1 MRTNRSGWC
10 TAWACAT
17 AATLLAGCA
26 ELLPKAHNTFE
37 SPWSNFETAKAAI
50 ERIEPY
56 RTTKAD
62 LKAADIDPFVNAN
75 VALLTYSDII
85 LRFPI
90 GGSVPAEKLDRGLR
104 ECLFAGKSCY
114 GYAMNIRDVK
124 RDRTANFW
132 LDSLS
137 FYRKVD
143 VAGWSFNALILLID
157 DVVVYTLY
165 GGQPI
170 IREVE
175 TNLQPLG
182 PLQNW
187 GDAIPGLIR

>member
-1 MRTNRSGWC
+1 MRATRS
-10 TAWACAT
+10 AVVRVWACVMAT
-17 AATLLAGCA
+17 ALLAGCA

-37 SPWSNFETAKAAI
+37 SPWADFDHAKAAI

-90 GGSVPAEKLDRGLR
+90 GGSVPPEKLDRGLR
-104 ECLFAGKSCY
+104 ECLFAGKSCS

-132 LDSLS
+132 LDSLN

-143 VAGWSFNALILLID
+143 VSGWSFNALILLID

-165 GGQPI
+165 GGQPV

-175 TNLQPLG
+175 TNRQPLG
-182 PLQNW
+182 PLQTW